1 MRFHIISAAVLCAAA
16 GALVGCDPDTTGH
29 ARADSTPTAS
39 ATPPTPATPATEAK
53 ETTDD
58 KPTEAERKAVPDFVG
73 MGLQSAQDAAQAA
86 GFYALTSHD
95 ALGRDRLQVFD
106 RNWKVCGQ
114 NYEAGKTIP
123 TSTRLDFA
131 AVKLAESCPAKDE
144 KAPEAA
150 QGTMP
155 DFRGKSVKAARA
167 ALDSST
173 SLTVNDASGS
183 DRWILVES
191 NWKVCTQSP
200 STGTALKGQP
210 VTLNAVK
217 FDETCP

>member
-16 GALVGCDPDTTGH
+16 GALVGCNPDTTGH

-39 ATPPTPATPATEAK
+39 ATGATGAK

-58 KPTEAERKAVPDFVG
+58 KPTEAERKAVPHFVG

-123 TSTRLDFA
+123 ISTRLDFA

-155 DFRGKSVKAARA
+155 DFGGKSVKAARA
-167 ALDSST
+167 ALDPST

-183 DRWILVES
+183 GRWILVES
-191 NWKVCTQSP
+191 NWKVCAQSP

-217 FDETCP
+217 FEETCP